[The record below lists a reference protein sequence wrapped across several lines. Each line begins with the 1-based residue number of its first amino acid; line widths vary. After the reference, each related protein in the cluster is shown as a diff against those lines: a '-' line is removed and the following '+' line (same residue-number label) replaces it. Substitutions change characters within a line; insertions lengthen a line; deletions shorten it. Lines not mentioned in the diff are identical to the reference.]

1 LPQGVLLLFH
11 FSFTRLSANAAASF
25 AQAIFASSSSTL
37 AVSRF
42 CVSCSLC
49 ALKKPF
55 DEGGKSFVWVLAW
68 SLQ

>member
-11 FSFTRLSANAAASF
+11 FSFIGLSANAAASF
-25 AQAIFASSSSTL
+25 AQAIGASSSTL

-42 CVSCSLC
+42 CASCSLC
-49 ALKKPF
+49 ALKKPYN
-55 DEGGKSFVWVLAW
+55 EEGKSFVWVLAW